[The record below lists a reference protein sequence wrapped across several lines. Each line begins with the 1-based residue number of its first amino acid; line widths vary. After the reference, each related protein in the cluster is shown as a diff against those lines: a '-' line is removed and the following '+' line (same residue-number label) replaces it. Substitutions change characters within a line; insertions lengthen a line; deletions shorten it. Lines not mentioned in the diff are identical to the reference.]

1 MRAECYAFTGAPL
14 DVADRLYQLPQDV
27 VTRVCYALLL
37 EGDGRAGIHVFLR
50 ERPGDTE
57 GTVMIWEGTTL
68 DETPEQV
75 VGLVL
80 RHQPE
85 PPLADRVLTFLK
97 AHRDL
102 ADVGR
107 VPCPPTPR
115 GAFGHPVRH
124 YSGSTTLRTVVV
136 AL

>member
-1 MRAECYAFTGAPL
+1 MRAECYGFTGTPV
-14 DVADRLYQLPQDV
+14 DVAGRLYQLPQDV
-27 VTRVCYALLL
+27 VTRAFYALLI
-37 EGDGRAGIHVFLR
+37 EGEGRAGIHVFLR

-57 GTVMIWEGTTL
+57 GTVVVWEGTTL
-68 DETPEQV
+68 DEVPEQV

-80 RHQPE
+80 RHEPE
-85 PPLADRVLTFLK
+85 PALAEKVLAFLK

-102 ADVGR
+102 VDVGT